1 MSYFLKTKHKIK
13 LSINDFLPRGN
24 GPGFN
29 STPDII
35 KSFWVTLDMTNR
47 YDNIIKDSIRVF
59 VVSLFPKV
67 ALPMVQVNFFLEKVP
82 ILDLY

>member
-1 MSYFLKTKHKIK
+1 MSNKYFLP
-13 LSINDFLPRGN
+13 SDE

-47 YDNIIKDSIRVF
+47 YDNIMKDCIREF
-59 VVSLFPKV
+59 VVNLFLKDTFPPPHLRSSRGH
-67 ALPMVQVNFFLEKVP
+67 LPPGEAYLGLIRPTQ
-82 ILDLY
+82 

>member
-1 MSYFLKTKHKIK
+1 MSNEY
-13 LSINDFLPRGN
+13 FLPRDE

-47 YDNIIKDSIRVF
+47 YDIIMKDCIREF
-59 VVSLFPKV
+59 VVNLFLKDTFP
-67 ALPMVQVNFFLEKVP
+67 LLQVGFCPEKVP